1 MPECQLHG
9 THIPNG
15 LHMARTRVPA
25 TLALAALL
33 LLTGCDAAP
42 SPSTAGTT
50 GPAAGT
56 SLPPL
61 SAADAEV
68 CGAVRTATNDAT
80 AAYTTQVQRWV
91 TTDDDTAR
99 AGALDAAR
107 KVFKDW
113 AATLRAQAARA
124 GEPRVAVAVT
134 EYAGA
139 VEAVIA
145 TVKVP
150 GDLERLENLDGTEID
165 VAASR
170 LAGVCP

>member
-1 MPECQLHG
+1 
-9 THIPNG
+9 
-15 LHMARTRVPA
+15 MARTRVPVA
-25 TLALAALL
+25 LALAALL

-42 SPSTAGTT
+42 SPTTGAVTT
-50 GPAAGT
+50 GPAGGT

-68 CGAVRTATNDAT
+68 CRAVRAATNDAT

-91 TTDDDTAR
+91 AADDDAAR
-99 AGALDAAR
+99 TGALDAAR
-107 KVFKDW
+107 TVFKDW
-113 AATLRAQAARA
+113 AATLRAQAAKA